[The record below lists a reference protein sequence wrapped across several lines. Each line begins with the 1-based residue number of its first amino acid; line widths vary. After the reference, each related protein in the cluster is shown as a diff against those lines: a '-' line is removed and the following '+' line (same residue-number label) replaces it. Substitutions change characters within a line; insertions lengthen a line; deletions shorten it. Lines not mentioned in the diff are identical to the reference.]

1 MDSTLALAD
10 IPSHTDS
17 VSTLQIQLRPYQRE
31 DAKAFRELN
40 EAWINHY
47 FGLEEHDSEILENP
61 DRYVFEPGGHIFL
74 AFLKG
79 RAIGC
84 CALIP
89 IEPNAFEVAK
99 MAVAEEHRG
108 HGVGRRLLAY
118 VIEQAR
124 GFGATRL
131 YLETN
136 SRLVNAIHL
145 YESLGFR
152 HIPAKPSVFT
162 RANVFMEQS
171 LTKAS
176 S

>member
-10 IPSHTDS
+10 IPSDTDS
-17 VSTLQIQLRPYQRE
+17 VSKPQIELRPYRPE
-31 DAKAFRELN
+31 DARAFRELN

-47 FGLEEHDSEILENP
+47 FGLEEHDREILENP
-61 DRYVFEPGGHIFL
+61 DRYVFQPGGHIFV
-74 AFLKG
+74 AFLEG

-89 IEPNAFEVAK
+89 IETNVFEVAK
-99 MAVAEEHRG
+99 MAVSEGHRG

-124 GFGATRL
+124 SLGATRL

-136 SRLVNAIHL
+136 SRLTNAIHL

-152 HIPAKPSVFT
+152 HIPAKPSVFV

-171 LTKAS
+171 LTETLS
-176 S
+176 